1 MKGTMEEIIRSFKGT
16 EFPIRMKLSDK
27 LLAMLMATVLFV
39 GAVVIEYLKYN

>member
-27 LLAMLMATVLFV
+27 LLAMLMAAAFFV
-39 GAVVIEYLKYN
+39 GAVVIEYFKYN